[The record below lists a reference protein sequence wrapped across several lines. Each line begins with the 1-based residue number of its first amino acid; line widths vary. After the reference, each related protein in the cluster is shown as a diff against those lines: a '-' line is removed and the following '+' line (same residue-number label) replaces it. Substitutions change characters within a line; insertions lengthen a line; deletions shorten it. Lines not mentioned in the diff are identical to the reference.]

1 MLRGDFSRKRAGMLR
16 HILSVLWKQGK
27 DTLQNKE
34 ILIQFVMFPVI
45 TIIMENAIEIPGMPE
60 HYFAMLF
67 GAMYL
72 GMAPLLCTSAI
83 LAEEKEKNTLRVLL
97 MSNVRPGEYLA
108 GVGIYVWCLC
118 MAGAAV
124 IGLAGGYRGSGFGN
138 FMLIMGAGFLVS
150 IIVGAAV
157 GVFSRNQMM
166 ATSISMPVMLIL
178 SFLPMLA
185 AFNESIAKLARV
197 TYSGQIHLL
206 MGQVENLHPSWG
218 QTGIL
223 LLNLAAALLFFA
235 AACRRNKRFAG

>member
-1 MLRGDFSRKRAGMLR
+1 M
-16 HILSVLWKQGK
+16 
-27 DTLQNKE
+27 
-34 ILIQFVMFPVI
+34 
-45 TIIMENAIEIPGMPE
+45 
-60 HYFAMLF
+60 
-67 GAMYL
+67 
-72 GMAPLLCTSAI
+72 
-83 LAEEKEKNTLRVLL
+83 
-97 MSNVRPGEYLA
+97 
-108 GVGIYVWCLC
+108 
-118 MAGAAV
+118 
-124 IGLAGGYRGSGFGN
+124 
-138 FMLIMGAGFLVS
+138 VS

>member
-1 MLRGDFSRKRAGMLR
+1 MLRGNFSRKRAGMLR

-138 FMLIMGAGFLVS
+138 FMLIMG
-150 IIVGAAV
+150 
-157 GVFSRNQMM
+157 
-166 ATSISMPVMLIL
+166 
-178 SFLPMLA
+178 
-185 AFNESIAKLARV
+185 
-197 TYSGQIHLL
+197 
-206 MGQVENLHPSWG
+206 
-218 QTGIL
+218 
-223 LLNLAAALLFFA
+223 
-235 AACRRNKRFAG
+235 

>member
-1 MLRGDFSRKRAGMLR
+1 MLR

-34 ILIQFVMFPVI
+34 ILIQFVMFPVM

-72 GMAPLLCTSAI
+72 GMAPLLCMSAI
-83 LAEEKEKNTLRVLL
+83 LAEEKEKNTLRVLF
-97 MSNVRPGEYLA
+97 MSNVKPGEYLA
-108 GVGIYVWCLC
+108 GVGIYVWLLC
-118 MAGAAV
+118 MAGTAV
-124 IGLAGGYRGSGFGN
+124 IGAAGGYQGSGLVN
-138 FMLIMGAGFLVS
+138 FMLIMGAGLLVS

-185 AFNESIAKLARV
+185 AFNKSIAKIARI

-206 MGQVENLHPSWG
+206 MGQVENLHLTWE
-218 QTGIL
+218 QAGIL
-223 LLNLAAALLFFA
+223 MLNLAAALLFFG
-235 AACRRNKRFAG
+235 AACRKNKRFAG